1 MHFLPIAER
10 ELRVASRQAR
20 TYWTRL
26 AAGLVGI
33 AVAGYFFWVISAVA
47 GANSGRKVFDTL
59 THLAFFV
66 CLFAGPMHT
75 ADCLS
80 REKRD
85 GTLGFLF
92 LTNLRTYDIVIGK
105 LAATSVHFLYGMAA
119 TVPVFALC
127 LIAGGVQAG
136 EFARIILSLLNT
148 LFFSLATGL
157 LVSAWVREE
166 RRAVQTTS
174 LILLLFGFVLPLLGE
189 YLRRKTA
196 LAGVSSFLSALSPGL
211 SLGLGTLPSSTKL
224 YLMSLGVVHFLAWVA
239 LAIACRVLRYSW
251 QDRPSSERMPWR
263 ERMHRWLLRR
273 AGPSANNRHW
283 LDANPFC
290 WLALRSRLVVWETWL
305 LLGVAV
311 LVAAWSV
318 WLTRGKIPV
327 IIPCLMLAIAL
338 HSIAKMQLCA
348 AACDR
353 LAEDKRSGALEMLLG
368 TPIRISEMLRGQM
381 LALIRQ
387 FWGVLTAVV
396 VLDFVM
402 LFLVLA
408 LPEPDGPREPD
419 QIRLLLLLLFAG
431 VFLLV
436 IDAAALGW
444 VGMWHAVQANNI
456 QQARSRTQLRI
467 LILPW
472 VVLILWMSY
481 VGIYRGRVVQPAQML
496 WVWFGLGLVNS
507 VLFSLDARRK
517 LLGRLRLLVTD
528 RFQSLPSGGDW
539 FATLTR
545 PAGHS
550 LPSEGRGIGEGG

>member
-10 ELRVASRQAR
+10 ELRVASRQGR

-26 AAGLVGI
+26 AAGLVAI
-33 AVAGYFFWVISAVA
+33 VAASYFFWVISAVA
-47 GANSGRKVFDTL
+47 GVNSGRRVFDTL
-59 THLAFFV
+59 THLAFLV
-66 CLFAGPMHT
+66 CLFAGPKYT

-105 LAATSVHFLYGMAA
+105 LAATSVSVVYGLAA

-127 LIAGGVQAG
+127 LVAGGVQAG

-148 LFFSLATGL
+148 LFFSLAAGL
-157 LVSAWVREE
+157 LVSSWVWEE
-166 RRAVQTTS
+166 RKAVQTTS
-174 LILLLFGFVLPLLGE
+174 GILLVFGFVLPLLGE
-189 YLRRKTA
+189 YLRRKTPS
-196 LAGVSSFLSALSPGL
+196 AGLIPILSALSPGL

-224 YLMSLGVVHFLAWVA
+224 YWMSLGVVHLLAWVA
-239 LAIACRVLRYSW
+239 LAIACRVLRVSW
-251 QDRPSSERMPWR
+251 QDRPISERAPWR
-263 ERMHRWLLRR
+263 ERLHQWLLRR
-273 AGPSANNRHW
+273 ANPSANDRPL

-290 WLALRSRLVVWETWL
+290 WLVSRSRLVVWETWL

-311 LVAAWSV
+311 LVAAWGG
-318 WLTRGKIPV
+318 WITRGKIPV
-327 IIPCLMLAIAL
+327 IIPCLMLAIGL
-338 HSIAKMQLCA
+338 HSIGKMQLCA

-387 FWGVLTAVV
+387 FWGVLTVV
-396 VLDFVM
+396 VALDFVM

-408 LPEPDGPREPD
+408 MPEPDGPFEPD
-419 QIRLLLLLLFAG
+419 QIKLLWLLLFAG

-444 VGMWHAVQANNI
+444 VGMWHAVAASNI

-472 VVLILWMSY
+472 VILILWISY
-481 VGIYRGRVVQPAQML
+481 TGIFRGRAVQPAQML

-507 VLFSLDARRK
+507 VLFTLDARRR
-517 LLGRLRLLVTD
+517 LLGRLRLLAAE
-528 RFQSLPSGGDW
+528 RFQSTPPGQAW
-539 FATLTR
+539 FAALTR
-545 PAGHS
+545 PAGHP
-550 LPSEGRGIGEGG
+550 LPSGGRETG